1 MIRSATPSRIRS
13 AVLLGL
19 ALCALA
25 SAPAR
30 AQSWAE
36 VGDAGELPAT
46 SQTTVGSGAL
56 TQIIGSF
63 ASPADADVYC
73 IHITGQQAF
82 VAGILCAAYTDP
94 DIWLF
99 DSSGL
104 GVTHNDVCQAGM
116 TKITGLYVPGPGTY
130 YLAVAYGGRQ
140 ALGPGGLAIWQTQLF
155 TGERA
160 PDGPGAP
167 GPIVGWGGIGNPT
180 TLTNYTINLQGVDY
194 CSQVVPARGRS
205 WGTLK
210 LLYR

>member
-1 MIRSATPSRIRS
+1 MIRSTTPSRIRS

-19 ALCALA
+19 VLSALA

-30 AQSWAE
+30 AQAWLE
-36 VGDAGELPAT
+36 VGDAGDLPAT
-46 SQTTVGSGAL
+46 AQTTVGSGAL
-56 TQIIGSF
+56 SQIVGSF
-63 ASPADADVYC
+63 AGPTDADVYC
-73 IHITGQQAF
+73 IRINGQQPF
-82 VAGILCAAYTDP
+82 VAGIQCLTFTDP

-104 GVTHNDVCQAGM
+104 GIVHNDVCQAGL
-116 TKITGLYVPGPGTY
+116 TTITGLYVPGPGTY

-140 ALGPGGLAIWQTQLF
+140 ALGPGALAIWQTQLF

-167 GPIVGWGGIGNPT
+167 GPIVGWGGSGNPT
-180 TLTNYTINLQGVDY
+180 TLTSYIINLQGVDY